1 MIIEAVTL
9 SLEHFI
15 TISLIYPS
23 ASGRFYLISAAKIAQ
38 IGLKITI
45 FVKNGRPMSIICRQ
59 TWFEWLLRLLRYSKY
74 SL

>member
-23 ASGRFYLISAAKIAQ
+23 ASGRFYLISWAKIGQIEQKLRFLSKMAAQCQLFAAKPD
-38 IGLKITI
+38 L
-45 FVKNGRPMSIICRQ
+45 SD
-59 TWFEWLLRLLRYSKY
+59 Y
-74 SL
+74 